1 VGIFKKVKDG
11 IDSAAQAQQFAQ
23 QNATQQAGD
32 GQVGVEGNLP
42 VDPAALGGPSS
53 QPLAA
58 DDPMLQPVNGIG
70 IPEYAAVAKEAQAR
84 GVTDEAGMNQI
95 AAEMGHDPAVFGP
108 AVQEWVSRM
117 GKSMVVGQAF
127 RKEMG
132 Y

>member
-1 VGIFKKVKDG
+1 MGIFKKVKDG
-11 IDSAAQAQQFAQ
+11 LDQATNAQQFSQ
-23 QNATQQAGD
+23 QHATQQAGA
-32 GQVGVEGNLP
+32 GQIGVEGDLP

-70 IPEYAAVAKEAQAR
+70 IPEYAAVAKAAQAR

-95 AAEMGHDPAVFGP
+95 AAEMGYDPAVFGP
-108 AVQEWVSRM
+108 AVQEWVARM
-117 GKSMVVGQAF
+117 GRSMVVGQAF